1 LTREIAFRP
10 ESQAW
15 PGLQAV
21 GKITA
26 TRETQTGTSQETR
39 YVLLSEAFSPER
51 FLAIVR
57 APWGIENGLP
67 WVLDV
72 TMNAD
77 GLRNRKD
84 HGPELALLRRL
95 ALHLAT
101 LDPSKASITG
111 KLNHAGGDNASL
123 VAILAQAAKRHVP

>member
-1 LTREIAFRP
+1 MPEIH
-10 ESQAW
+10 AW

-39 YVLLSEAFSPER
+39 YFLLSEAFLPER

-57 APWGIENGLP
+57 AHWGIENGLH

-72 TMNAD
+72 TMNED

-84 HGPELALLRRL
+84 HGPENLTTYHFSR
-95 ALHLAT
+95 
-101 LDPSKASITG
+101 
-111 KLNHAGGDNASL
+111 
-123 VAILAQAAKRHVP
+123 